1 MTDQELETMVDRLID
16 HAKVCPH
23 HAEQLDHIFEIVGSE
38 AAETTFDNSVTNGLH

>member
-16 HAKVCPH
+16 HALSASRGTVGPY
-23 HAEQLDHIFEIVGSE
+23 FEIVGSE

>member
-23 HAEQLDHIFEIVGSE
+23 HAEQLDHILRLLE
-38 AAETTFDNSVTNGLH
+38 ARQQKQLLTTA